1 MVLNDRGVKYSSFSW
16 YNLFMAIKV
25 KDFQDNKIYL
35 SKEITEDSTAVKSIF
50 VFTESSSNYTATV
63 KTRLGTPLTIF
74 IGNGGTCA
82 YIDSGAYNIFCV
94 RQKMAATYSSIITGN
109 FGVHNLSSGSTVWT
123 YVSGGAS
130 NGTYFNASAR
140 TSTVASGS
148 NYADL
153 AGTTAGNKS
162 GSHFVIDILRIGQ
175 SQVWQMTGKMM
186 CQGSATFVD
195 FVSELTAKDYF
206 SVPTLYQR
214 AANGSNTSY
223 CRNILEVFEYN
234 PYNIIN

>member
-1 MVLNDRGVKYSSFSW
+1 MTV
-16 YNLFMAIKV
+16 KV
-25 KDFQDNKIYL
+25 KDFQNNKIYL
-35 SKEITEDSTAVKSIF
+35 SKEPLEDISAIKSIF
-50 VFTESSSNYTATV
+50 VFEEASSNYTTTV
-63 KTRLGTPLTIF
+63 TTRLGTPLTIYVA
-74 IGNGGTCA
+74 NGGTCV

-94 RQKMAATYSSIITGN
+94 RQKMAATYSSTITSN

-130 NGTYFNASAR
+130 NGTYFNSSAR

-153 AGTTAGNKS
+153 AGTTAGNKT
-162 GSHFVIDILRIGQ
+162 GSSFVIDILRLGN

-186 CQGSATFVD
+186 CRGSATFVD

-206 SVPTLYQR
+206 SVPSLYQR
-214 AANGSNTSY
+214 GATGSNTSY

-234 PYNIIN
+234 PYRIIN